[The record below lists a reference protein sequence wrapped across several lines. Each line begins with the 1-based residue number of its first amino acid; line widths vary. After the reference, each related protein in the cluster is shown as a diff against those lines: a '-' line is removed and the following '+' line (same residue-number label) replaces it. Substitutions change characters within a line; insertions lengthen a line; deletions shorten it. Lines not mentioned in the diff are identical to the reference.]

1 MGGLFRGSDWRSFH
15 LAISIH
21 CVYVRMSGLGLAWLY
36 THCIVCAID
45 LVSYVVD
52 LFCRYAVSSA
62 YSTTITHFGNAYTV
76 LKLRLPVPIN
86 AC

>member
-52 LFCRYAVSSA
+52 LLCRYAVFFCIFHNNNPFWKRLYSA
-62 YSTTITHFGNAYTV
+62 
-76 LKLRLPVPIN
+76 
-86 AC
+86 